1 MSNSELLSNL
11 DHESRN
17 AAAKIRETAGT
28 LGKMAGAA
36 VSAVENMASQTAE
49 NFSDD
54 ADYLASSAGRGVQRI
69 GEQLS
74 RVAPDSGIVGVVSQS
89 VVRTITEGGE
99 YFEGSKLSGLRQD
112 LTKVISRNPI
122 PTILISIGLGW
133 IASRM
138 LRR

>member
-17 AAAKIRETAGT
+17 AAAKVRETAGT

-36 VSAVENMASQTAE
+36 VSAVEKMASHTAE
-49 NFSDD
+49 NISDD

-74 RVAPDSGIVGVVSQS
+74 RVAPDSGIVGDVSQS
-89 VVRTITEGGE
+89 VVRTLTEGGE
-99 YFEGSKLSGLRQD
+99 YLEGSKLSGLRQD